1 MNSPLLELRAIHRS
15 FQQPAKTLK
24 VLEDLSL
31 FVGPGEAVAL
41 VGQSGSGKSTLLH
54 IAGLLERPTSGD
66 VNIIGQDCG
75 NMSDRERT
83 AIRRNHVGFVYQYH
97 HLMPEF
103 SSLENIIV
111 PQMMAGVSRRIAT
124 EHAAHLLNSVGL
136 SERRD
141 HRPAKLSGGEQQRV
155 AFARALANEPQ
166 ILLADEPTGNLDAE
180 TAESVFDLLQC
191 LISDNGLAALIAT
204 HNPDLANRLDR
215 RLLLKKGKVIDENS

>member
-1 MNSPLLELRAIHRS
+1 MNSKLLELRAIHRS
-15 FQQPAKTLK
+15 FQQSAKKLR
-24 VLEDLSL
+24 VLDDLSL
-31 FVGPGEAVAL
+31 CVSSGEAVAL

-66 VNIIGQDCG
+66 VIITGQDCG
-75 NMSDRERT
+75 KISDDERT

-103 SSLENIIV
+103 SSLENIVI
-111 PQMMAGVSRRIAT
+111 PQMMAGVSRKIAT

-155 AFARALANEPQ
+155 ALARALANEPQ
-166 ILLADEPTGNLDAE
+166 MLFADEPTGNLDAE
-180 TAESVFDLLQC
+180 TAEGVFNLLQR
-191 LISDNGLAALIAT
+191 LISDNGLAAVIAT
-204 HNPDLANRLDR
+204 HNPDLADRLDR
-215 RLLLKKGKVIDENS
+215 RLLLKNGKVVDQNS